1 MPDPFET
8 SRPGST
14 PASGDATTAARP
26 SRMKMTPEATL
37 GTALLA
43 YAGLNGLAGLFM
55 LTFPRALWVSVGG
68 ADPLYEKAYSST
80 RMTGAMMVTL
90 AIAALLVIRKPAR
103 QSTLVTLLA
112 VEATLVAIATVL
124 NAAGDKVPTDVWFD
138 WLIALGSIALA
149 AFMWWARLVGRKAL
163 KVAEAPR
170 R

>member
-8 SRPGST
+8 SRPGPT
-14 PASGDATTAARP
+14 PASGDTAARP

-43 YAGLNGLAGLFM
+43 YAGSNGLAGLFM
-55 LTFPRALWVSVGG
+55 LTFPRALWVSIGG
-68 ADPLYEKAYSST
+68 ADPLYEKAYAST
-80 RMTGAMMVTL
+80 RFAGAMMVTL

-103 QSTLVTLLA
+103 QSTLVTLFA
-112 VEATLVAIATVL
+112 FEATLVAFATFV
-124 NAAGDKVPTDVWFD
+124 NAVGDKVPTDVWFD

-149 AFMWWARLVGRKAL
+149 AFMWWARIVGRKAL
-163 KVAEAPR
+163 KEPETTR